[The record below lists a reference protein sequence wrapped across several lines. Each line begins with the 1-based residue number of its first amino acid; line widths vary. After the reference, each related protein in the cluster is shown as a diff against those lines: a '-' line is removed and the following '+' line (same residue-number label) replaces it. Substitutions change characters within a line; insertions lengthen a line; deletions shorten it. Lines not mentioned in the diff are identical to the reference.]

1 MTIKQSSQNIS
12 VQQTR
17 IAKIKELLKEYAD
30 MNEEVQK
37 LKDVN
42 KENSA
47 QMKAILLSDVD
58 YFALVEEQKEL
69 TKEMK
74 IAAKIATKDTSYKP
88 ALLLAFL
95 AAKLK
100 EDGVD
105 KVKMKGSVFSRLDQE
120 I

>member
-1 MTIKQSSQNIS
+1 MTIKSAANEIS

-42 KENSA
+42 KENTA

-74 IAAKIATKDTSYKP
+74 QAAKVATKDTSYKP
-88 ALLLAFL
+88 AIYLAFL

-100 EDGVD
+100 EDAVD

>member
-1 MTIKQSSQNIS
+1 MTIKSAAQDIS
-12 VQQTR
+12 VQQAR
-17 IAKIKELLKEYAD
+17 ISKIKELLKEYSES
-30 MNEEVQK
+30 NEEVQK
-37 LKDVN
+37 LKDIN
-42 KENSA
+42 KENTA

-58 YFALVEEQKEL
+58 YFALVEEQKGII
-69 TKEMK
+69 KEIK
-74 IAAKIATKDTSYKP
+74 QAAKVATKDTSYKP
-88 ALLLAFL
+88 ALYLAFL

>member
-1 MTIKQSSQNIS
+1 MTIKSAANNIS

-42 KENSA
+42 KENTA

-69 TKEMK
+69 TKEVK
-74 IAAKIATKDTSYKP
+74 QAAKVATKDTSFAPQMY
-88 ALLLAFL
+88 LAFL

-100 EDGVD
+100 EDAVD